1 MGKIEGRRINR
12 KKIVIVSII
21 ALIIIGLIVLI
32 SLYLSKKD
40 VRDWVDIHLLGK
52 SLTEQDID
60 YISLNTDKTNQIHV
74 YGKYIAILNDKA
86 ITLYNSYGEK
96 VTDLEVNINT
106 ALFDSATKYLVVA
119 EKNGNEICLILDK
132 TYLWSATTEGE
143 ILQIHVNQNGYVAVV
158 TTDVTHK
165 SILTLY
171 NAEGKKLF
179 TSYFSSTRIIDASI
193 SNDNKYV
200 AIGELDSSGAT
211 IKSTIK
217 VISIDNAQKTP
228 DNAIIETYDTETE
241 SLIANVEYQSNGQIA
256 CIYSDYAS
264 VIKDNENKEIVKIE
278 NDKITHISNN
288 FKNHIVYIEEQS
300 EGLFKVSSNICFVN
314 TKNEQQIVYKM
325 DEVAKE
331 IYANENI
338 IAVNA
343 GTDLYFIN
351 TSGWLLKKYTASQEI
366 TNVKVSESLVAVI
379 YKDKVEIISL

>member
-21 ALIIIGLIVLI
+21 AFIIIGLIVLI

-60 YISLNTDKTNQIHV
+60 YISLNTDKTNQVHV

-106 ALFDSATKYLVVA
+106 ALFDSATKYLAVA

-200 AIGELDSSGAT
+200 AIGELDSSGAA

-217 VISIDNAQKTP
+217 VISVDNAQKTP
-228 DNAIIETYDTETE
+228 DNAIIETYDAETE

-351 TSGWLLKKYTASQEI
+351 TSGWLLKKSTASQEI